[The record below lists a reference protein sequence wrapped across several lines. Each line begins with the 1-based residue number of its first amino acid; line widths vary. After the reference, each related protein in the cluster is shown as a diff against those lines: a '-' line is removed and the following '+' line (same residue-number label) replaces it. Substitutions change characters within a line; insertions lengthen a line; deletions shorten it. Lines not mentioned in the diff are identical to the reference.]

1 MFKFINGPTN
11 YAILKGKINRIE
23 KNILFFMDTHN
34 KINNQTKC
42 ESFDSQD
49 ISYYL
54 YDKIKFAS
62 KPIDFFMEIRLSEID
77 EPITNKRD
85 IYIKEVTN
93 LFKSEFV
100 IEKIENNEI
109 VRYSKSNPNVRLLY
123 LDIRDK
129 LGLFETSYIAKY
141 DLAKAYKELSNTKFD
156 DEDKLDIHKKE
167 IINYLNQ
174 IMDKIKELKINKD
187 YVIKNNLEK
196 YDKISQ
202 KQKYYLNKIINAYS
216 DGVLKQNIN
225 EFINNNWNKFE
236 KDFNHAC
243 SDIKFC
249 IENWNLIDS
258 DYYYKTYC
266 ENMDMLVNFIYEI
279 TIDFYSLFTDIFL
292 LRRIL
297 DKNYIDNCI
306 CYSGNQHSL
315 NYIIFLVKYY
325 NFEITHIDKIENDL
339 NKIIEKIKKS
349 NNVVEIYNLFGIKKN
364 IQCIKMIHVSTMFGG
379 DRLK

>member
-1 MFKFINGPTN
+1 
-11 YAILKGKINRIE
+11 
-23 KNILFFMDTHN
+23 MDTHN

-54 YDKIKFAS
+54 YKMIKETT
-62 KPIDFFMEIRLSEID
+62 KPLDFFMEVRLSEID

-85 IYIKEVTN
+85 IYIIEVTN

-100 IEKIENNEI
+100 VEKIENNEI
-109 VRYSKSNPNVRLLY
+109 VRYSKSNSNVRLHY

-129 LGLFETSYIAKY
+129 LGLFETSNIAKY
-141 DLAKAYKELSNTKFD
+141 DLAKAYKELSNTKY
-156 DEDKLDIHKKE
+156 DEDDKLDIYKKE

-174 IMDKIKELKINKD
+174 IIDKIKELKNNLD
-187 YVIKNNLEK
+187 YVIENNLEK
-196 YDKISQ
+196 YDKITQ
-202 KQKYYLNKIINAYS
+202 KQKYYLNKIINVYL
-216 DGVLKQNIN
+216 DGKLKENIN
-225 EFINNNWNKFE
+225 EFIINNWNKFE
-236 KDFNHAC
+236 KDFNHTC
-243 SDIKFC
+243 SGIQFC
-249 IENWNLIDS
+249 MDNWNIIDS
-258 DYYYKTYC
+258 DDYHKAYC

-279 TIDFYSLFTDIFL
+279 VNDFFGLFTDIFL

-349 NNVVEIYNLFGIKKN
+349 NNVVEIYKLFGIKKN
-364 IQCIKMIHVSTMFGG
+364 IQCIKMIHVSTMFGE